1 MMGTAQLHNKLWG
14 QRAREWSEL
23 QEHMMLPVYEV
34 VFDHL
39 GLKQGSR
46 YLDVGCGTGLALQLA
61 ARRGAQVS
69 GIDASAPSIEIAR
82 ERVPAGN
89 LSIGEME
96 ELAFP
101 DASFDVVSSF
111 NAFQYAG
118 SPLSALKEARRVLK
132 PGGKVVM
139 VTWGLPENCEHR
151 VTLAAVSACL
161 PPPPPG
167 AGGPFALSEP
177 GKLEGL
183 MEQAELKPIESGE
196 VDGPFIY
203 PNEEIALKG
212 ICSAGPVV
220 RVIQEVGEEK
230 VYQVVRESLVSF
242 KTPAGGYRQYNT
254 FRYVIAKA

>member
-1 MMGTAQLHNKLWG
+1 MGTAQIQSKLWG
-14 QRAREWSEL
+14 ERAQDWSEF
-23 QEHMMLPVYEV
+23 QEHMMLPIYEV

-39 GLKQGSR
+39 GLKPGTR
-46 YLDVGCGTGLALQLA
+46 LLDVGCGAGLALQIA
-61 ARRGAQVS
+61 AKRGARVS

-82 ERVPAGN
+82 ERVPGAN

-96 ELAFP
+96 ELTFP
-101 DASFDVVSSF
+101 AASFDVVTSF
-111 NAFQYAG
+111 NAFQYAA
-118 SPLSALKEARRVLK
+118 SPLTALREARRVLK

-151 VTLAAVSACL
+151 ITLAAVSSCL

-167 AGGPFALSEP
+167 VGGPFALSEP

-203 PNEEIALKG
+203 PNEEIALKAV
-212 ICSAGPVV
+212 CSSGPVV
-220 RVIQEVGEEK
+220 RVIQQVGQEK
-230 VYQVVRESLVSF
+230 VYQVVRESLVPF

-254 FRYVIAKA
+254 FRFVIAMN